1 MDKVITDTPK
11 NRLIIVFSIV
21 GKTIIEVMKDRRFII
36 LSLVLLISAC
46 GIHYTAQ
53 AMQLHFRKERVDLRK
68 KLQEFDTGKMWPYK
82 LVRKEKITSEVEEA
96 LGTKDYLQL
105 GFEDTRVRS
114 ENDFGRYVNFF
125 VTYYTG
131 DPDQVP
137 HVPDVCYLGGGWDPG
152 GENNTVIKLP
162 GLGLPDNS
170 LPIRV
175 LFFKNSRGMAP
186 MVQTVIYFFSVN
198 GAFVE
203 ERMGVRLHLA
213 DIRLKYAYFSKV
225 EISTVT
231 QEIPPKEKVTELAQQ
246 FLARALPI
254 LMQEHWA
261 DWKEVIKK

>member
-1 MDKVITDTPK
+1 MGNAIAEA
-11 NRLIIVFSIV
+11 L
-21 GKTIIEVMKDRRFII
+21 KDRRFII
-36 LSLVLLISAC
+36 VSIILLISAF
-46 GIHYTAQ
+46 GVQYTARS
-53 AMQLHFRKERVDLRK
+53 MKLHFRKERVDLRK

-82 LVRKEKITSEVEEA
+82 LVRKEKIASEVEEA

-105 GFEDTRVRS
+105 GFEDTRIRS

-152 GENNTVIKLP
+152 GEYNTVIKLA
-162 GLGLPDNS
+162 GLGLPEDS

-175 LFFKNSRGMAP
+175 LFFKNSRGVTP
-186 MVQTVIYFFSVN
+186 VVQTVVYFFSVN

-225 EISTVT
+225 EMSTVT
-231 QEIPPKEKVTELAQQ
+231 QEIPSKEKVTELAEK

-261 DWKEVIKK
+261 DWKEIIKK